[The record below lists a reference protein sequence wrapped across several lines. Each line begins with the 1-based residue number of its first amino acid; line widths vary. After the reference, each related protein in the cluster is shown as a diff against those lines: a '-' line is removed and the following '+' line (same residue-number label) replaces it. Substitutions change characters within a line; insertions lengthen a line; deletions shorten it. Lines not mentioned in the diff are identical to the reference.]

1 MLSFIESETLAVI
14 DINKMDPS
22 RVKSLRADGLS
33 DAEIL
38 ELANAPE
45 VASCIDEVP
54 SGFRALFTGGETH
67 AEILDCWNE
76 DDAPWLK
83 VDLDREAPKGWL
95 DWKRR
100 EQGMPECEIQ
110 QEFYDAGGEVP
121 DLILN
126 LLETSSVDG
135 LAFSHHLRAYSG
147 NRLCV
152 GANLTDD
159 GRYIWVIDEED
170 CFPPSVQALL
180 ETLNW
185 LRTNASGRWTME
197 GVSED
202 GERGVVW
209 LSFTDEHD
217 HLKVSELLAPKA
229 EDDEA

>member
-1 MLSFIESETLAVI
+1 MTVI
-14 DINKMDPS
+14 DIDQLDPAW
-22 RVKSLRADGLS
+22 VADLRADGGS
-33 DAEIL
+33 DAQIL
-38 ELANAPE
+38 EYANAPE
-45 VASCIDEVP
+45 LASHIDEVP
-54 SGFRALFTGGETH
+54 SLFRRLFCHGETDS
-67 AEILDCWNE
+67 EILDCWNE
-76 DDAPWLK
+76 DDEPWLK
-83 VDLDREAPKGWL
+83 VDLDREAPKRWL

-110 QEFYDAGGEVP
+110 QEFYDAGGKVP

-170 CFPPSVQALL
+170 CFSPSVQVLL

-209 LSFTDEHD
+209 LNFTDEHD

-229 EDDEA
+229 EGDEA